1 LSRFLAI
8 DLDAQGVFV
17 AAGSD
22 RGGGARAE
30 QALAWVPGADHGP
43 PVLSAETAKQLG
55 EGLRE
60 RLKAA
65 GITPAPALVSVGR
78 DRVIFREVAY
88 PAVPPSEEAAVV
100 RFQVLKELPE
110 NPDDLVLDYTPLP
123 DAPDGQRRAT
133 VVVVRKEVFAAVQAM
148 CTAAG
153 LRLAAVTPRPFAVAA
168 GLAAAV
174 AAGEA
179 DRPPEGT
186 DAAVAT
192 LGPGGGEFTVVRGT
206 AVAFTRSVPAQV
218 VTNDALLAAELK
230 RNVAVNPGPTPIGV
244 LYVAEPEGRVGGWA
258 ARLRRAGYTGL
269 VKAFDPLVNAPAQV
283 PDELR
288 GRFAAAVGLLAAKA
302 AGAVPIN
309 FAAPRQ
315 PRAEIDP
322 KRNLLLAAAAFA
334 ALVFAVGGALGYYV
348 LSDAEGRLTA
358 LAEEKAKLEKQLT
371 DLGPDRERLK
381 AADGWRTREVNYL
394 DELYDLADRLP
405 ADDKLR
411 VTKVEAIAQR
421 VDKNGKQDSQAVL
434 KVSVGAKSPDPAS
447 ALLTAFDH
455 DNLAKRKYY
464 VGSQKVTGGLATGG
478 TAYNQM
484 FTLVTKV
491 NHRDP
496 PEYTRQATFA
506 PPPRR
511 GAFAPAAPPAAAATP
526 GEDDEP

>member
-1 LSRFLAI
+1 MSRFLAI

-17 AAGSD
+17 AAGAVK
-22 RGGGARAE
+22 GGSARAE

-43 PVLSAETAKQLG
+43 PVLSAETARALG

-65 GITPAPALVSVGR
+65 GIAPAPALVSVGR
-78 DRVIFREVAY
+78 DRVIFREVSF

-100 RFQVLKELPE
+100 RFQALKELPD

-123 DAPDGQRRAT
+123 DAADGQRRAT
-133 VVVVRKEVFAAVQAM
+133 VVVVRKDVFAAVQAM

-179 DRPPEGT
+179 DRPPDGT

-192 LGPGGGEFTVVRGT
+192 LGPGGGEFTVVRGS
-206 AVAFTRSVPAQV
+206 AVTFTRSVAAQV
-218 VTNDALLAAELK
+218 VVNDALLASELK
-230 RNVAVNPGPTPIGV
+230 RNAAVNPGPTPIGV

-258 ARLRRAGYTGL
+258 ARLRRAGYTGT

-288 GRFAAAVGLLAAKA
+288 GRFAAAAGLLAAKA
-302 AGAVPIN
+302 AGALPIN
-309 FAAPRQ
+309 FASPRQ
-315 PRAEIDP
+315 PRAAVDP
-322 KRNLLLAAAAFA
+322 NRKLLIVAGAAAAV
-334 ALVFAVGGALGYYV
+334 VFLVGGALGYYV
-348 LSDAEGRLTA
+348 LNDAEGRLTA
-358 LAEEKAKLEKQLT
+358 LQEEKADLEKQLA

-381 AADGWRTREVNYL
+381 AADGWRAREVNYL
-394 DELYDLADRLP
+394 DELYDLADRMP

-411 VTKVEAIAQR
+411 VTKVEAVAQR
-421 VDKNGKQDSQAVL
+421 IDKTGKQDSQALL
-434 KVSVGAKSPDPAS
+434 KVSVGAKNPDPAS
-447 ALLTAFDH
+447 ALLTAFER
-455 DNLAKRKYY
+455 DNLAGKKYY
-464 VGSQKVTGGLATGG
+464 VGTQKQAGTLATGG
-478 TAYNQM
+478 TAYNWM
-484 FTLVTKV
+484 FTLVAKV

-496 PEYTRQATFA
+496 PEYTRQATFT

-511 GAFAPAAPPAAAATP
+511 GAYTPAAAPAATTPA
-526 GEDDEP
+526 EDEEP